1 MNKIIK
7 YILKIRNYNKYNI
20 FSNLLE
26 KKIENIIVYK
36 YKSKQVCQ
44 SNSN

>member
-7 YILKIRNYNKYNI
+7 YILKIRKHNKYNI

-36 YKSKQVCQ
+36 YNKK
-44 SNSN
+44 